1 MATRRA
7 AVLTFRVAI
16 EEAEEPPEPDTR
28 PSFPAAVDDQTYVV
42 GEAIAPLT
50 LPQASGGNGAL
61 TYALAPTVPGLTFD
75 PARRTLTGT
84 PTHTGTYG
92 MTYSVV
98 DGDENT
104 AASDAAVLTFRV
116 TIEEA
121 EEPQEPD
128 TQPSFSAIV
137 DDQTYVVG
145 QAIAPLTLPQA
156 TGGNGALTYALAPTV
171 PGLTF
176 DPAAR
181 TLTGTPTHTGT
192 YGMTY
197 SVVDGD
203 ENTAASDAAVLTFRV
218 AIEEAEEPPEPDT
231 RPSFPAAVD
240 DQTYVVG
247 EAIAPLTLPQASGG
261 NGALTYALAPT
272 VPGLTFDPARR
283 TLTGTPTHTG
293 TYGMT
298 YSVVDGDENTAASD
312 AAVLTFRVTIEEELL
327 SWWRSGGISLTDRT
341 LFLDVTYDG
350 QDRRRFG
357 EHPGVLV
364 LSHLFDVRFA
374 DGSIVEMAFD
384 AEKFDRSYCREL
396 STQFGQLYGRI
407 PFFLRDRMPAIYVT
421 REGTGYSGAY
431 HNRPFVEFNFGV
443 SDEDDLIG
451 LDGHFL
457 GVMIHELAHYMDARR
472 GGEFIDFRLWISGDP
487 GWASAAAADGE
498 YITSYAS
505 TNHREDFAETMS
517 AYLASRYHR
526 ERFYPAVIAHI
537 ERTIPNRL
545 AYLDSILD
553 DHGRMCPLVDDDCMT
568 AKSAVR

>member
-1 MATRRA
+1 MAHEVPEVLYDYIFLIRPPKLEILDYRMNRRSLRVYLVVLADALVLALMLTLSGCEEWFKPDVPSESREPDTAPSFSATVDDQTYVVGEAIAPLTLPQATGGNGALTYALAPTVPGLTFDPA
-7 AVLTFRVAI
+7 ARTLTGTPIHAGTYAMTYSAVDGDENTATSDAVVLTFRVTI
-16 EEAEEPPEPDTR
+16 EEAEEPPEPDTA
-28 PSFPAAVDDQTYVV
+28 PSFSAAVDDQTYVV
-42 GEAIAPLT
+42 GQAIAPLT

-312 AAVLTFRVTIEEELL
+312 AAVLTFRVTIEEAEEPQEPDTQPSFSAIVDDQTYVVGQAIAPLTL
-327 SWWRSGGISLTDRT
+327 PQATGGNGALTYALAPTVPGLTFDPAART
-341 LFLDVTYDG
+341 LTG
-350 QDRRRFG
+350 TPTHTR
-357 EHPGVLV
+357 H
-364 LSHLFDVRFA
+364 
-374 DGSIVEMAFD
+374 
-384 AEKFDRSYCREL
+384 
-396 STQFGQLYGRI
+396 
-407 PFFLRDRMPAIYVT
+407 LRDDV
-421 REGTGYSGAY
+421 
-431 HNRPFVEFNFGV
+431 F
-443 SDEDDLIG
+443 
-451 LDGHFL
+451 
-457 GVMIHELAHYMDARR
+457 R
-472 GGEFIDFRLWISGDP
+472 GGWRRD
-487 GWASAAAADGE
+487 
-498 YITSYAS
+498 
-505 TNHREDFAETMS
+505 
-517 AYLASRYHR
+517 
-526 ERFYPAVIAHI
+526 V
-537 ERTIPNRL
+537 
-545 AYLDSILD
+545 
-553 DHGRMCPLVDDDCMT
+553 PL
-568 AKSAVR
+568 S